1 MCSWGT
7 RYATPSTSSCSI
19 PNGMVIMN
27 STRRNLG
34 ATKEADRRNAART
47 ERSSMLISGPIR
59 ANKVVTIS
67 PGITKANDANPPND
81 PQDAIG
87 HQQADI
93 GQGAQD
99 LADRRSLVPPFDRA
113 HQPLQETAVEGQ
125 SERRDQEDEGG
136 AQRLGPQVVDREL
149 GEQGAVGRIEAEDEE
164 GRYEYPAGLGS
175 GRAERHAPDVAG
187 PDPGSVSGRGLSGG
201 RIRGRVGGCGRGSG
215 PVSGRGWSGSGRGLR
230 RRSGSRPRPVR
241 VGFGFGVIHAGRPPS
256 PVNSKRRRSGS
267 KAAGAPTS

>member
-1 MCSWGT
+1 MCSWGS
-7 RYATPSTSSCSI
+7 RYAMAFTSSCSI
-19 PNGMVIMN
+19 PNGMVIKN

-34 ATKEADRRNAART
+34 ATREADRRKAART
-47 ERSSMLISGPIR
+47 ERSSILMRGPMR
-59 ANKVVTIS
+59 ANKVVMIS

-93 GQGAQD
+93 RQSAQD

-125 SERRDQEDEGG
+125 AERRDQEDEGG
-136 AQRLGPQVVDREL
+136 AQRLAPQVVHRDL

-164 GRYEYPAGLGS
+164 GRYEDPAGLGS

-187 PDPGSVSGRGLSGG
+187 PDPGSVSGSGPRSG
-201 RIRGRVGGCGRGSG
+201 RGRVGSRGRVRGRGR
-215 PVSGRGWSGSGRGLR
+215 VRRSGSGRGLR
-230 RRSGSRPRPVR
+230 RRSGFRPRPR
-241 VGFGFGVIHAGRPPS
+241 LGLGLGFGVIHAGRPPS